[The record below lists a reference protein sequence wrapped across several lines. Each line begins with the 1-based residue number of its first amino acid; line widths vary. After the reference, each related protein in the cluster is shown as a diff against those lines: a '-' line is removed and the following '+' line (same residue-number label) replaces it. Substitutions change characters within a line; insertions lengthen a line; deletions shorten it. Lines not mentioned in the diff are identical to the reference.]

1 MAHFAELNADNIVV
15 RVIVVNNAELLDANG
30 REQEA
35 VGVAFCQSL
44 FGGRWVQ
51 TSYNGSFRVRFAGQ
65 GYTYDANHD
74 AFIAP
79 KPFPSWLFSEN
90 ALDWVPPVPHP
101 EDGKRYLWDE
111 NTTSWAEWPLEETRT
126 LEAN

>member
-1 MAHFAELNADNIVV
+1 MAHFAELDADNIVV

-30 REQEA
+30 QEREA
-35 VGVAFCQSL
+35 IGVAFCQSL
-44 FGGRWVQ
+44 FGGTWVQ
-51 TSYNGSFRVRFAGQ
+51 TSYNGNFRARFAGQ
-65 GYTYDANHD
+65 GYAYDANHD

-90 ALDWVPPVPHP
+90 ALDWVSPVPHP
-101 EDGKRYLWDE
+101 EDGKQYLWDE
-111 NTTSWAEWPLEETRT
+111 NTTSWVEWSPEEIRT